1 MRYIYNY
8 FLDLKQK
15 LYETE
20 KKSMSFNKCSKELTI
35 LKQKKEWLKEV
46 ILPEDNRVDT
56 DEIPDELKILV
67 ITI

>member
-1 MRYIYNY
+1 MWDIFIIIFR
-8 FLDLKQK
+8 FKTK

-46 ILPEDNRVDT
+46 DKYSLQNSLRDLDRA
-56 DEIPDELKILV
+56 
-67 ITI
+67 